1 MIQQKVTIPIFDSFK
16 NIVIERAIFITD
28 ENIFALHSS
37 KFRNKR
43 LIVIK
48 AGEKYKTQSS
58 VNTIIKQLINHKV
71 DKSCTLVAVGGGVV
85 TDLVGFVA
93 TTYMRGIPFGFV
105 PTTLLCMVDAAIG
118 GKNGINFGL
127 YKNFIGTIQ
136 QPQFIINDISFLSTL
151 PQVEWQNGFAEI
163 IKHACIKSATMF
175 KNLQQHNI
183 NFYKKNKTALQQLIQ
198 QNIDIKM
205 AVVKKD
211 VNEKGDRKLL
221 NFGHTLGHA
230 IENLYKLPH
239 GYAVTIGM
247 CFASKLSSNINQF
260 NDGQTIEQLITQY
273 QLPTTLKFNKSKVLD
288 IMQLDKKVLN
298 EQMQFIVLTKIGNA
312 KIEVINI
319 ELLNQILREL

>member
-37 KFRNKR
+37 KFRNKQ

-163 IKHACIKSATMF
+163 IKHACIKSVTMF
-175 KNLQQHNI
+175 NNLQQHNI
-183 NFYKKNKTALQQLIQ
+183 HFYKKNKTALQQLIQ

-247 CFASKLSSNINQF
+247 CFASKLSNNINQF
-260 NDGQTIEQLITQY
+260 KDAQTIEQLITQY
-273 QLPTTLKFNKSKVLD
+273 QLPTTLKFNKSKVLA
-288 IMQLDKKVLN
+288 IMQMDKKVLN
-298 EQMQFIVLTKIGNA
+298 EQIQFIVLTKIGKA
-312 KIEVINI
+312 KIEEINI